1 MTRRTRALLG
11 GTAVALTVS
20 LVGCAS
26 GGEPSGQVIR
36 LGVVPAETSEAT
48 LSSWAIFTELFE
60 QETGMEIEMFEATN
74 LAPVVEAAIA
84 GDLDLMMLG
93 PFAQVLARDNGAQIE
108 TVGALID
115 NPESEESS
123 SMALVRADSD
133 VAELKDLAGEDVCF
147 IDPGSASGY
156 LFPAG
161 GFLDEGIDPE
171 TDLNPIFV
179 GDHVSAIDAMLDGEC
194 AGVFTFGGNEAFARE
209 PDVFSKIWE
218 AEVPNPGF
226 SISTALDADVSETVV
241 DAILKINGDLAEEQ
255 NLCTD
260 DTRVP
265 GDDGPVCHAVDVFWG
280 SIPKDD
286 TYWEPLRE
294 VCEATQA
301 PACKE

>member
-1 MTRRTRALLG
+1 MTRLTRALLSG
-11 GTAVALTVS
+11 AAITLAVA

-26 GGEPSGQVIR
+26 GDEPNAQVIR

-93 PFAQVLARDNGAQIE
+93 PFAQVLARDNGAKID
-108 TVGALID
+108 TVGALIES
-115 NPESEESS
+115 PEKEESS
-123 SMALVRADSD
+123 SMALTRADSN
-133 VAELKDLAGEDVCF
+133 VMALKDLVGEDVCF

-161 GFLDEGIDPE
+161 GFLEEGIDPE
-171 TDLNPIFV
+171 TDINPIFV
-179 GDHVSAIDAMLDGEC
+179 GDHVSALDAMLAGEC
-194 AGVFTFGGNEAFARE
+194 AGVFTFGGNEAVARNPE
-209 PDVFSKIWE
+209 AFTKIWE
-218 AEVPNPGF
+218 VEIPSPGF
-226 SISTALDADVSETVV
+226 SISTELDADLRKKVV

-255 NLCTD
+255 GLCTD

-265 GDDGPVCHAVDVFWG
+265 GENGPVCHAVDVFWG
-280 SIPKDD
+280 SIPKDES
-286 TYWEPLRE
+286 YWEPLRE
-294 VCEATQA
+294 VCKATQA
-301 PACKE
+301 PACEG